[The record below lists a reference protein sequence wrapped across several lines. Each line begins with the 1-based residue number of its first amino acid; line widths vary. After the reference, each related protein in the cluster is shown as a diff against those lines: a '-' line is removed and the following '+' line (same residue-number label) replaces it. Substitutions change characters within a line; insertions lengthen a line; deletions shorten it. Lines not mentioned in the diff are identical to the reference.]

1 MVELENPHPSKV
13 LKTGIAE
20 LSRPDRAQN
29 EYICQKR
36 KETEKRG
43 RPRIKE
49 PRPAVYHNWFSPFLW
64 NQILIAGK
72 AVGWEMS
79 SSEIR
84 NWLRR
89 KHPETFGSISHTTIN
104 EWIDCSGPRPKWSE
118 KALKMV
124 ENGNHQ
130 HNPNGG
136 CRGALV
142 SS

>member
-1 MVELENPHPSKV
+1 MVELEDPRPLKVSK
-13 LKTGIAE
+13 TRIAE

-29 EYICQKR
+29 EYIRQKR
-36 KETEKRG
+36 KENENRG
-43 RPRIKE
+43 QPRFKE
-49 PRPAVYHNWFSPFLW
+49 SRPAVYHNWFSPFLW
-64 NQILIAGK
+64 NQILAAGK

-89 KHPETFGSISHTTIN
+89 KHPETFGSISRTTIN
-104 EWIDCSGPRPKWSE
+104 EWIDRSGPRPKWSE
-118 KALKMV
+118 KALKMA

-130 HNPNGG
+130 RNPNGG
-136 CRGALV
+136 RRGALV